1 MVFCLRVHYKY
12 SVTCGGKFSVM
23 SAIDQHAQDLFEALR
38 NGRTIA
44 PLRDSINNDISTA
57 YAIQDKVVAL
67 RLADG
72 ERIVGKKIGLTS
84 PAVQAQL
91 GVDQPDYG
99 VLFDTMDM
107 TGKGP
112 VPMELLMQ
120 PKVEGE
126 LAFVLGED
134 LRNPDVDIETLKT
147 AIVAVQPAIEI
158 VGSRV
163 EKWDIKISDT
173 IADNAS
179 GSHYVLGTES
189 KPLAEVSTAS
199 IEMALLKNGAV
210 ASEGN
215 GNACMGD
222 PLNAAL
228 WLAQTMAKMGRPLL
242 KGEILLSGAL
252 GPMVAVER
260 GDAFELRLNGFSSTM
275 VSFE

>member
-1 MVFCLRVHYKY
+1 MVFCLRVPYKY
-12 SVTCGGKFSVM
+12 SVTCGAKISVM

-44 PLRDSINNDISTA
+44 PLRDSINNDIPTA
-57 YAIQDKVVAL
+57 YAIQDKVVAF
-67 RLADG
+67 RLAEG

-99 VLFDTMDM
+99 VLFETMDM

-126 LAFVLGED
+126 LAFVLGKD
-134 LRNPDVDIETLKT
+134 LSDPDVDMETLKS

-163 EKWDIKISDT
+163 EKWDITISDT

-179 GSHYVLGTES
+179 RVLF
-189 KPLAEVSTAS
+189 VD
-199 IEMALLKNGAV
+199 ALSELV
-210 ASEGN
+210 AS
-215 GNACMGD
+215 A
-222 PLNAAL
+222 NAATSWVFVIGFCVIFL
-228 WLAQTMAKMGRPLL
+228 P
-242 KGEILLSGAL
+242 ILNIVQIEVQILSD
-252 GPMVAVER
+252 V
-260 GDAFELRLNGFSSTM
+260 
-275 VSFE
+275 

>member
-1 MVFCLRVHYKY
+1 
-12 SVTCGGKFSVM
+12 M
-23 SAIDQHAQDLFEALR
+23 SAIDQHANDLFEALR
-38 NGRTIA
+38 NGRAIA
-44 PLRDSINNDISTA
+44 PLRDSINNDIPTA

-67 RLADG
+67 RLAEG
-72 ERIVGKKIGLTS
+72 EHIVGKKIGLTS

-99 VLFDTMDM
+99 VLFETMDM

-134 LRNPDVDIETLKT
+134 LIDPEMDMQRLKL
-147 AIVAVQPAIEI
+147 AIVAVKPAIEI
-158 VGSRV
+158 VGSRI
-163 EKWDIKISDT
+163 ENWNITISDT

-179 GSHYVLGTES
+179 GSHYILSMQS
-189 KPLAEVSTAS
+189 KPLAEVATAS
-199 IEMALLKNGAV
+199 IGMVMLKNGEV
-210 ASEGN
+210 ASEGS
-215 GNACMGD
+215 GEACMGD

-228 WLAQTMAKMGRPLL
+228 WLAQTMARMGRPLL
-242 KGEILLSGAL
+242 KGEVLLSGAL
-252 GPMVAVER
+252 GPMVSVER
-260 GDAFELRLNGFSSTM
+260 GDAFELRVDGFSSTM

>member
-1 MVFCLRVHYKY
+1 
-12 SVTCGGKFSVM
+12 M

-44 PLRDSINNDISTA
+44 PLRDSINNDIPTA
-57 YAIQDKVVAL
+57 YAIQDKVAAL

-84 PAVQAQL
+84 HAVQTQL

-126 LAFVLGED
+126 LAFLLGED
-134 LRNPDVDIETLKT
+134 LRDPEVNMETLKS

-179 GSHYVLGTES
+179 GSQYILGPES

-199 IEMALLKNGAV
+199 IEMTLFKNGAI

-252 GPMVAVER
+252 GPMVAVEL

>member
-1 MVFCLRVHYKY
+1 
-12 SVTCGGKFSVM
+12 M

-44 PLRDSINNDISTA
+44 PLRDSINNDIPTA

-84 PAVQAQL
+84 HAVQTQL

-126 LAFVLGED
+126 LAFLLGED
-134 LRNPDVDIETLKT
+134 LRDPEVNMETLKS

-179 GSHYVLGTES
+179 GSHYILGPES

-199 IEMALLKNGAV
+199 IEMTLLKNGAI

-215 GNACMGD
+215 GHACMGD

-242 KGEILLSGAL
+242 EGEILLSGAL

-260 GDAFELRLNGFSSTM
+260 GDAFELRLNGFSSAM